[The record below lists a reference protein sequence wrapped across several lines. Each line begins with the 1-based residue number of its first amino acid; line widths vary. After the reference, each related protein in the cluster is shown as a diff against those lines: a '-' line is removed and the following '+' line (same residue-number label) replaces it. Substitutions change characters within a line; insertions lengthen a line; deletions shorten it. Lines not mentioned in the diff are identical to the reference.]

1 MLGRSPV
8 TQEERLEMITRNE
21 VLNLY
26 RLILDRQ
33 PESEQVINEKR
44 TSDTVGGAAA
54 EMLMS
59 DEFISNN
66 NSLIAACLGK
76 A

>member
-1 MLGRSPV
+1 
-8 TQEERLEMITRNE
+8 MISRND

-26 RLILDRQ
+26 RLILDRP

-44 TSDTVGGAAA
+44 TAETVSAAAA

-66 NSLIAACLGK
+66 NDLIAACLGK
-76 A
+76 S

>member
-1 MLGRSPV
+1 
-8 TQEERLEMITRNE
+8 MISRND

-26 RLILDRQ
+26 RLILDRP

-44 TSDTVGGAAA
+44 TAETLSAAAA

-59 DEFISNN
+59 EEFISNN
-66 NSLIAACLGK
+66 SGLIAACLGK
-76 A
+76 S

>member
-1 MLGRSPV
+1 
-8 TQEERLEMITRNE
+8 MITRND

-26 RLILDRQ
+26 RLILDRP

-44 TSDTVGGAAA
+44 SADSVSTAAA

-66 NSLIAACLGK
+66 GALIAGCLGK
-76 A
+76 D

>member
-1 MLGRSPV
+1 
-8 TQEERLEMITRNE
+8 MITRND

-26 RLILDRQ
+26 RLILDRP

-44 TSDTVGGAAA
+44 SADTVSAAAA

-66 NSLIAACLGK
+66 GALIAGCLSK
-76 A
+76 D

>member
-1 MLGRSPV
+1 
-8 TQEERLEMITRNE
+8 MITRND

-26 RLILDRQ
+26 RLILDRP

-44 TSDTVGGAAA
+44 TADTVSAAAA

-59 DEFISNN
+59 DEFIAN
-66 NSLIAACLGK
+66 NSALIAACLGRN
-76 A
+76 

>member
-1 MLGRSPV
+1 
-8 TQEERLEMITRNE
+8 MITRDE

-26 RLILDRQ
+26 RLILDRP

-44 TSDTVGGAAA
+44 TADSVGAAAA

-59 DEFISNN
+59 EEFILN
-66 NSLIAACLGK
+66 NSGLIAACIGEK
-76 A
+76 QEFA

>member
-1 MLGRSPV
+1 
-8 TQEERLEMITRNE
+8 MITRND
-21 VLNLY
+21 VLSLY
-26 RLILDRQ
+26 RLILDRP

-44 TSDTVGGAAA
+44 TADSVSAAAA

-66 NSLIAACLGK
+66 SGLIAACLWK
-76 A
+76 S

>member
-1 MLGRSPV
+1 
-8 TQEERLEMITRNE
+8 MISRND

-26 RLILDRQ
+26 RLILDRP

-44 TSDTVGGAAA
+44 GAHSVTEAAA

-66 NSLIAACLGK
+66 GALIAACLGRD
-76 A
+76 

>member
-1 MLGRSPV
+1 
-8 TQEERLEMITRNE
+8 MITRNE

-26 RLILDRQ
+26 RLILDRP

-44 TSDTVGGAAA
+44 NADSVCAAAA

-66 NSLIAACLGK
+66 SALIGACLGR

>member
-1 MLGRSPV
+1 
-8 TQEERLEMITRNE
+8 MITRNE

-26 RLILDRQ
+26 RLILDRP
-33 PESEQVINEKR
+33 PESEQVVNEKR
-44 TSDTVGGAAA
+44 NADSVTAAAA

-66 NSLIAACLGK
+66 SALIGACL
-76 A
+76 APS

>member
-1 MLGRSPV
+1 
-8 TQEERLEMITRNE
+8 MITRND

-26 RLILDRQ
+26 RLILDRP

-44 TSDTVGGAAA
+44 TADSVSAAAA

-66 NSLIAACLGK
+66 SGLIAACLGK
-76 A
+76 G

>member
-1 MLGRSPV
+1 
-8 TQEERLEMITRNE
+8 MITRND

-26 RLILDRQ
+26 RLILDRS
-33 PESEQVINEKR
+33 PESEQMITEKR
-44 TSDTVGGAAA
+44 AADSVSALAA

-66 NSLIAACLGK
+66 RGVIASCLEETY
-76 A
+76 

>member
-1 MLGRSPV
+1 
-8 TQEERLEMITRNE
+8 MITRND

-26 RLILDRQ
+26 RLILDRP

-44 TSDTVGGAAA
+44 TADSVSAAAA

-66 NSLIAACLGK
+66 SGLIAACLGK
-76 A
+76 S

>member
-1 MLGRSPV
+1 
-8 TQEERLEMITRNE
+8 MITRNE

-26 RLILDRQ
+26 RLILDRP
-33 PESEQVINEKR
+33 PESEQVVNEKR
-44 TSDTVGGAAA
+44 SADSVTAAAA

-66 NSLIAACLGK
+66 SALIGDCLTLG
-76 A
+76 

>member
-1 MLGRSPV
+1 
-8 TQEERLEMITRNE
+8 MITRND

-26 RLILDRQ
+26 RLILDRA

-44 TSDTVGGAAA
+44 TADTVSAAAA

-66 NSLIAACLGK
+66 SVLIAACLGK
-76 A
+76 N

>member
-1 MLGRSPV
+1 
-8 TQEERLEMITRNE
+8 MITRNE

-26 RLILDRQ
+26 RLILDRP

-44 TSDTVGGAAA
+44 NAESLSAAAA

-66 NSLIAACLGK
+66 SAVIGGCFGRT
-76 A
+76 

>member
-1 MLGRSPV
+1 
-8 TQEERLEMITRNE
+8 MITRNE

-26 RLILDRQ
+26 RLILDRP

-44 TSDTVGGAAA
+44 SADSVCAAAA

-66 NSLIAACLGK
+66 GALIGACLGR

>member
-1 MLGRSPV
+1 
-8 TQEERLEMITRNE
+8 MISRND

-26 RLILDRQ
+26 RLILDRP

-44 TSDTVGGAAA
+44 TAETLSAAAA

-66 NSLIAACLGK
+66 SGLIAACLGK
-76 A
+76 S

>member
-1 MLGRSPV
+1 
-8 TQEERLEMITRNE
+8 MITRND

-26 RLILDRQ
+26 RLILDRS
-33 PESEQVINEKR
+33 PESEQIINEKR
-44 TSDTVGGAAA
+44 AADTVSALAA

-66 NSLIAACLGK
+66 GDVIAACLDETY
-76 A
+76 

>member
-1 MLGRSPV
+1 
-8 TQEERLEMITRNE
+8 MITRND

-26 RLILDRQ
+26 RLILDRP

-44 TSDTVGGAAA
+44 GADSVSAAAA

-59 DEFISNN
+59 DEFILNN
-66 NSLIAACLGK
+66 GALIAVCLGK
-76 A
+76 D

>member
-1 MLGRSPV
+1 
-8 TQEERLEMITRNE
+8 MITRND

-26 RLILDRQ
+26 RLILDRS

-44 TSDTVGGAAA
+44 TADTVSAAAA

-66 NSLIAACLGK
+66 SGLIAACLGK
-76 A
+76 G

>member
-1 MLGRSPV
+1 
-8 TQEERLEMITRNE
+8 MITRND
-21 VLNLY
+21 VLHLY

-44 TSDTVGGAAA
+44 TADSVSEAAA

-59 DEFISNN
+59 EEFVAN
-66 NSLIAACLGK
+66 NSGVISACL
-76 A
+76 AT

>member
-1 MLGRSPV
+1 
-8 TQEERLEMITRNE
+8 MITRND

-26 RLILDRQ
+26 RLILDRP

-44 TSDTVGGAAA
+44 TADTISAAAA

-66 NSLIAACLGK
+66 KDVIAACLGK
-76 A
+76 TY

>member
-1 MLGRSPV
+1 
-8 TQEERLEMITRNE
+8 MIARND

-26 RLILDRQ
+26 RLILDRP

-44 TSDTVGGAAA
+44 NAASVSAAAA

-59 DEFISNN
+59 DEFIANN
-66 NSLIAACLGK
+66 RALIGDCLGQD
-76 A
+76 

>member
-1 MLGRSPV
+1 
-8 TQEERLEMITRNE
+8 MITRND

-26 RLILDRQ
+26 RLILDRP

-44 TSDTVGGAAA
+44 TADTVISAAA

-66 NSLIAACLGK
+66 SGLIAACLGK
-76 A
+76 S

>member
-1 MLGRSPV
+1 
-8 TQEERLEMITRNE
+8 MISRND

-26 RLILDRQ
+26 RLILDRP

-44 TSDTVGGAAA
+44 TAETLSAAAA

-66 NSLIAACLGK
+66 SSLIAACLGK
-76 A
+76 S

>member
-1 MLGRSPV
+1 
-8 TQEERLEMITRNE
+8 MITRND

-26 RLILDRQ
+26 RLILDRP

-44 TSDTVGGAAA
+44 TADTLSAAAA

-66 NSLIAACLGK
+66 SGLIAACLGK
-76 A
+76 S

>member
-1 MLGRSPV
+1 
-8 TQEERLEMITRNE
+8 MITRND

-26 RLILDRQ
+26 RLILDRP

-44 TSDTVGGAAA
+44 TADSVSSAAA

-66 NSLIAACLGK
+66 GGLIAACLGK
-76 A
+76 G